1 MQPYQEEYIA
11 NLREIAALAAR
22 KKTEGYTFESY
33 QTELAKNRNRIAG
46 KVERN
51 MELLRAGLFPLLDH
65 LPESGEEELQELQEF
80 AGRLFQVGE
89 ELDVGLF
96 CQIHQA
102 ILNCARLK
110 KDQAGMIRELYWLG
124 IGRNNRCSKLVG
136 LDYSVVENYVFEMRL
151 CFTEAGA
158 YLKYF
163 DEIEDSE
170 TRGYILRARANTAL
184 GQYASASGKI
194 QRVRQTLQILQDRY
208 YQEKEPGLPWDRYIF
223 MAHRQMASSISY
235 SRESDMTAEDVEA
248 VMESVYIVYQANM
261 QEAAKRG
268 ERPPIHSA
276 FNYYAIS
283 YYCGLDTMDGLLTK
297 TEHLMDTTEISD
309 FTSENMYGIISLPAF
324 YLQYLKQFP
333 ERIPGRAEYIE
344 NLYRRI
350 LDYVEVFP
358 DAPENEM
365 LFLYL
370 RQLANNYVETANS
383 IPYGAFLL
391 KLIMRFAP
399 DIYIQSYIVAKAA
412 AVFCDILMA
421 EEPGFFDDIEQI
433 REVKDFEE
441 KRHEVRKYAM
451 ACGLLHDAGKINF
464 INLYTQTGRQW
475 FEEEYEMT
483 RLHTIVGESCLRE
496 CASTCRYAAAALGHH
511 SWYDGSRG
519 YPAVYERLECRE
531 RQMVDVISLID
542 WLENVTD
549 AQCLFTG
556 VKMTFDAAVKTAVS
570 LEGRRF
576 SPLLTARL
584 RDGQIV
590 AQLEKAF
597 AEGRKEACRQLYEED
612 FLFNHPAK

>member
-102 ILNCARLK
+102 LLNCARLK

>member
-1 MQPYQEEYIA
+1 M
-11 NLREIAALAAR
+11 
-22 KKTEGYTFESY
+22 
-33 QTELAKNRNRIAG
+33 
-46 KVERN
+46 
-51 MELLRAGLFPLLDH
+51 
-65 LPESGEEELQELQEF
+65 
-80 AGRLFQVGE
+80 
-89 ELDVGLF
+89 GLF

-102 ILNCARLK
+102 LLNCARLK

-208 YQEKEPGLPWDRYIF
+208 YQEKEPGLPWERYIF

-276 FNYYAIS
+276 FNYHAIS
-283 YYCGLDTMDGLLTK
+283 YYCGLDMMDGLLTK

-433 REVKDFEE
+433 REVQDFEE

-519 YPAVYERLECRE
+519 YPAGYERLECRE

>member
-1 MQPYQEEYIA
+1 
-11 NLREIAALAAR
+11 
-22 KKTEGYTFESY
+22 
-33 QTELAKNRNRIAG
+33 
-46 KVERN
+46 
-51 MELLRAGLFPLLDH
+51 
-65 LPESGEEELQELQEF
+65 
-80 AGRLFQVGE
+80 
-89 ELDVGLF
+89 
-96 CQIHQA
+96 
-102 ILNCARLK
+102 
-110 KDQAGMIRELYWLG
+110 
-124 IGRNNRCSKLVG
+124 
-136 LDYSVVENYVFEMRL
+136 
-151 CFTEAGA
+151 
-158 YLKYF
+158 
-163 DEIEDSE
+163 
-170 TRGYILRARANTAL
+170 
-184 GQYASASGKI
+184 
-194 QRVRQTLQILQDRY
+194 
-208 YQEKEPGLPWDRYIF
+208 
-223 MAHRQMASSISY
+223 
-235 SRESDMTAEDVEA
+235 
-248 VMESVYIVYQANM
+248 
-261 QEAAKRG
+261 
-268 ERPPIHSA
+268 
-276 FNYYAIS
+276 
-283 YYCGLDTMDGLLTK
+283 
-297 TEHLMDTTEISD
+297 
-309 FTSENMYGIISLPAF
+309 
-324 YLQYLKQFP
+324 
-333 ERIPGRAEYIE
+333 
-344 NLYRRI
+344 
-350 LDYVEVFP
+350 
-358 DAPENEM
+358 M